1 MLETLNQLKGYLKAF
16 ELLNNDNYE
25 GCDYFI
31 EELPLKKDY
40 QTSINDFLL
49 KTCVSKEGLSDFDC
63 IAIEDW
69 KESLYYTLDN
79 YFFRNQKL
87 TDDRLKIAFIDM
99 ISNYINKEQIT
110 VLTSGIKSGYSSLSK
125 FIHEVSGA
133 DYVFVFKDKVL
144 LLHFGIND

>member
-49 KTCVSKEGLSDFDC
+49 KTCIYNEGLSDFDYTE
-63 IAIEDW
+63 IGDW
-69 KESLYYTLDN
+69 KEALYYTLDN

-87 TDDRLKIAFIDM
+87 TDDRLKITFIDM
-99 ISNYINKEQIT
+99 ISNYINGEQIT
-110 VLTSGIKSGYSSLSK
+110 VLTSGVKSGYSSLSK

-133 DYVFVFKDKVL
+133 DYVFVFKDRVL

>member
-1 MLETLNQLKGYLKAF
+1 MNQLKGYLKAF

-25 GCDYFI
+25 ACDYFI
-31 EELPLKKDY
+31 EELPLNKDY

-63 IAIEDW
+63 TEIQDW
-69 KESLYYTLDN
+69 KEALYYTLDN

-99 ISNYINKEQIT
+99 ISNYINGDHIT
-110 VLTSGIKSGYSSLSK
+110 VLASGIKNGYSSLSK

-144 LLHFGIND
+144 LLHLGIND